1 MIKRVFIVL
10 LVLFVFIPLQSNID
24 AQTNAAVPSYKIVI
38 DNKELKLSTPPF
50 QHNGTTMV
58 PFRPVFNQL
67 GLDVEW
73 DPVHH
78 QVVGKNSEVT
88 ITLTIGS
95 VYAKVNDAAEVM
107 PLAPVLRNGTTYIPL
122 RFVGTASGAD
132 VEFYGESLNVVWI
145 ISAKQDQLL
154 SAVIRKNVAEVKRLL
169 ESGADPTIMVG
180 PEGSAIYH
188 FIDDSLDI
196 VKLFL
201 ENGMDINYYAE
212 DYSYSRTLLQIAA
225 ADGQVEIVKFL
236 LDAGADPL
244 IITGTN
250 WTALEVAE
258 YWRGRVEAG
267 YQNMDPSRTP
277 SVESYDEIIELLRKR

>member
-67 GLDVEW
+67 GLEVEW

-78 QVVGKNSEVT
+78 QVVGKNSELT

-95 VYAKVNDAAEVM
+95 VYAKVNDTAEVM

-277 SVESYDEIIELLRKR
+277 SLESYDEIIELLRKR